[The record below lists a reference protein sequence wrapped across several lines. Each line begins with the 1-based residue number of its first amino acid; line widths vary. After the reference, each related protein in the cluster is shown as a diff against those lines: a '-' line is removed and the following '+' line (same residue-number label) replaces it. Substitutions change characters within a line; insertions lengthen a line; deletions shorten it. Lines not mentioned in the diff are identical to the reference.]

1 MMGVCDLKREEQK
14 VVAGKCEEKKEENV
28 KGNSTASKGT
38 RCDQKKTY
46 KSDP

>member
-14 VVAGKCEEKKEENV
+14 AVAGKCEEKKENV

-38 RCDQKKTY
+38 RCD
-46 KSDP
+46 

>member
-14 VVAGKCEEKKEENV
+14 VVAGKCEEKKENV

>member
-28 KGNSTASKGT
+28 KG
-38 RCDQKKTY
+38 KTEE
-46 KSDP
+46 